1 MCGVESLHLLS
12 KGVISMHIAHHRS
25 KRQMIHRLGV
35 EARCTVLHT
44 SAILAFVFMFGIVL
58 VSHYNLVVLVGVD
71 FAASA
76 HLLALAVVPS
86 WLYAKMLVHLCL
98 HYTEFVHLCLGCHA
112 QATVAAGTC
121 RKTCPEVGIFVDHA
135 CIVTNG
141 SAQIARLVEQQGT
154 VVYSQNVIG
163 LHTYH
168 IVEVGDSAVVVAQL
182 HTQQSTVV
190 MSQKVV
196 GIEIERR
203 VVVGH
208 GATQIVHVVSCQ
220 GTVDVVAYT
229 LGFKVYRLAQICI
242 GIAPLAS

>member
-1 MCGVESLHLLS
+1 
-12 KGVISMHIAHHRS
+12 
-25 KRQMIHRLGV
+25 MIHRLGV
-35 EARCTVLHT
+35 KARCTVLHT
-44 SAILAFVFMFGIVL
+44 SAILAFVFMFGVVL
-58 VSHYNLVVLVGVD
+58 VRHYNLVVLIGVD

-76 HLLALAVVPS
+76 HLLTLAVVPS
-86 WLYAKMLVHLCL
+86 WLNAQVLVHLCL
-98 HYTEFVHLCLGCHA
+98 HYTELVHFGFGCHA
-112 QATVAAGTC
+112 ESAVAAGTC
-121 RKTCPEVGIFVDHA
+121 RQTRPEVGIFVDHA
-135 CIVTNG
+135 CIVANG
-141 SAQIARLVEQQGT
+141 SAQIARLVEQDGT
-154 VVYSQNVIG
+154 VVYSQNVVG

-208 GATQIVHVVSCQ
+208 GATQIVHVISCQ
-220 GTVDVVAYT
+220 RTIDVVAYI
-229 LGFKVYRLAQICI
+229 LRFEVNRLAQICI